1 MTDSTRPTMRGSESL
16 LKGETRATQK
26 MSVHSTRSFQ
36 PVEDRLVKIGQV
48 DRGGD
53 GAETWAVVHISNRI
67 CILFSNVVPKEAII
81 RLYIQ
86 YFVSIFAAHF

>member
-26 MSVHSTRSFQ
+26 MSVHSTQSFQ
-36 PVEDRLVKIGQV
+36 PVEDRLVKIDQV

-67 CILFSNVVPKEAII
+67 CILFSNVVHKE
-81 RLYIQ
+81 